1 MMKRKI
7 HKGDTVKVITGSD
20 KGVVGEVLEV
30 FPAEGKIR
38 VEGVRSQKRHLKPG
52 RSMLHQD
59 GGIVEKL
66 GKIDISNVMFFTEDL
81 GGVRVGRSTSDE
93 GRRQRVARG
102 KRHDGKVIE

>member
-1 MMKRKI
+1 MKRKI

-38 VEGVRSQKRHLKPG
+38 IEGVRLQKRHLKPG

-66 GKIDISNVMFFTEDL
+66 GKVDISNVMFFTEDL
-81 GGVRVGRSTSDE
+81 GGVRIGRSTSDD

-102 KRHDGKVIE
+102 KRHGGKVIE